1 MLLCMVLTNDFGFVN
16 TITKVENGKQTIVY
30 KTPTTV
36 LLVEFAFWEGN
47 LLLIICF
54 IAGLL
59 DVRKRRFLVKPITA
73 DNNGLTEKP
82 EPIEPIKPKTEMP
95 KILKAF
101 QKPEFSNKG
110 AAFSNEFSTK
120 PGEKPRFLNDEDKKI
135 SAQDCEIMYNYL
147 NDLPSH
153 TFTWHDVSFAD
164 NDETQ
169 VFL

>member
-1 MLLCMVLTNDFGFVN
+1 M
-16 TITKVENGKQTIVY
+16 KQPFLFCTAIHSS
-30 KTPTTV
+30 
-36 LLVEFAFWEGN
+36 WEGN

-120 PGEKPRFLNDEDKKI
+120 PGEKPRFLNDEEKTSEK
-135 SAQDCEIMYNYL
+135 ATNKTTE
-147 NDLPSH
+147 
-153 TFTWHDVSFAD
+153 V
-164 NDETQ
+164 
-169 VFL
+169 